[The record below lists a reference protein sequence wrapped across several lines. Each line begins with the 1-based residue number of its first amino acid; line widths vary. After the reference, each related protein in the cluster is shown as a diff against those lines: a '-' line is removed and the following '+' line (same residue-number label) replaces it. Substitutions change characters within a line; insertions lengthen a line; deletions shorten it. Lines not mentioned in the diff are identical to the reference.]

1 MSEKQVRVMW
11 AVILFGICAFLLISF
26 LSYDP
31 SDIQFN
37 TSSPN
42 LHLNNFSGYAG
53 AYLVWG
59 LLLAIGW
66 GAYFIPALFC
76 FWAIG
81 KIMGRITENF
91 YAKFFGFFFV
101 IWSFSAMMSTL
112 TSSYNVSRIATGGVL
127 GFYTSLILTQY
138 FGEVG
143 TMIILGT
150 IFTLSVLLATEFL
163 IVPLILQALKNFW
176 NFLKLVSL
184 FKKNKIKP
192 VKISRPSVI
201 KRKIETG
208 FSKQEETSEED
219 DFEENNAAKNSQK
232 KKNSPQK
239 EAMVSNFLKSVI
251 KQKPDIKEKP
261 LKEKSKKE
269 TQRVFAQKFVGDYKL
284 PPLDLLH
291 NPPPIEEITIKDDLE
306 GNSRILEET
315 LRDFNIEVK
324 VTGVEQGPVLTRY
337 ELQPAPGVKI
347 NQIMNLGDDIA
358 LNLKAPSVHIVAP
371 IPGKGTVGVDVPNI
385 KATLVFLKE
394 LLETPEFQDSESKVT
409 LALGKDISGNPLV
422 ADLASMPHLM
432 IAGTTG
438 AGKTVCVNILIMSLL
453 FQASPEE
460 VKLILVDPK
469 MVEMAMYNGL
479 PHLICPVINDVK
491 KAAGALEWAVSE
503 MEDRYKLLAKVGA
516 RNIAGYNQKLKD
528 GLKEIADGEKMIPL
542 AHMPYIVIII
552 DELADMMLLSPKEVE
567 ASITRLAQLSR
578 AIGIHLVLATQRPS
592 VDVITGLIKAN
603 FPARISF
610 RVASKIDSRTVLDMN
625 GADKLLGKGDL
636 LFLKPGNFKLIRAQ
650 SALVNDDEIEKTVNF
665 CKQQRTAVYSDDLLK
680 DPVKMFG
687 SSGTHKKDALFEEAA
702 KLVITSQQASVSMLQ
717 RRLRLGYSRAARLI
731 DMMEEEGIVGPFR
744 GSKAR
749 EILVDSWDE
758 IALSIQKDEE

>member
-1 MSEKQVRVMW
+1 MSEKQGRIMW
-11 AVILFGICAFLLISF
+11 AVILFGICTFLLISF

-31 SDIQFN
+31 TDILFN

-42 LHLNNFSGYAG
+42 IHLKNFTGYAG

-59 LLLAIGW
+59 LLMAIGW

-76 FWAIG
+76 LWAIG

-91 YAKFFGFFFV
+91 YPKFFGFFFV

-112 TSSYNVSRIATGGVL
+112 TSSYNVSRMATGGVL
-127 GFYTSLILTQY
+127 GFYTSLMLTKY

-150 IFTLSVLLATEFL
+150 IFILSLLLATEFL
-163 IVPLILQALKNFW
+163 IVPIILQTSKGLLQIFKLPSLLKTG
-176 NFLKLVSL
+176 KLSKTKQSK
-184 FKKNKIKP
+184 FSRSQKKIKDDYD
-192 VKISRPSVI
+192 
-201 KRKIETG
+201 
-208 FSKQEETSEED
+208 EED
-219 DFEENNAAKNSQK
+219 EEEYEEEEEEELSSTRKRQK
-232 KKNSPQK
+232 KKNVPAKQ
-239 EAMVSNFLKSVI
+239 EAMVSKFLKSVMKKNKPKI
-251 KQKPDIKEKP
+251 KA
-261 LKEKSKKE
+261 KKKK
-269 TQRVFAQKFVGDYKL
+269 QAPARVFAQKFVGDYKL
-284 PPLDLLH
+284 PPLDLLID
-291 NPPPIEEITIKDDLE
+291 PPPVEKRTIEDDLD

-324 VTGVEQGPVLTRY
+324 VTAVEQGPVLTRY

-385 KATLVFLKE
+385 KATMVFLKE
-394 LLETPEFQDSESKVT
+394 LLETPEFQDSVSKVT

-422 ADLASMPHLM
+422 ADLAGMPHLL

-469 MVEMAMYNGL
+469 MVEMTMYNGL

-503 MEDRYKLLAKVGA
+503 MEKRYKLLAKVGA
-516 RNIAGYNQKLKD
+516 RNIAGFNQKLKD
-528 GLKEIADGEKMIPL
+528 GLKEIEDGDKKIHLEP
-542 AHMPYIVIII
+542 MPYIVIII
-552 DELADMMLLSPKEVE
+552 DELADLMLMSPKEVE

-578 AIGIHLVLATQRPS
+578 AIGIHMVLATQRPS

-625 GADKLLGKGDL
+625 GADKLLGKGDM
-636 LFLKPGNFKLIRAQ
+636 LFLKPGNFKLIRSQ
-650 SALVNDDEIEKTVNF
+650 SGLVNDDEIEKTVKY
-665 CKQQRTAVYSDDLLK
+665 CKEQRTAIYSDDLLK
-680 DPVKMFG
+680 DPVKMF
-687 SSGTHKKDALFEEAA
+687 SSGAKHKKDVLFEEAT
-702 KLVITSQQASVSMLQ
+702 KLVINSQQASVSMLQ

-731 DMMEEEGIVGPFR
+731 DMMEEEGIVGAFR

-749 EILVDSWDE
+749 EILIDNWDD
-758 IALSIQKDEE
+758 IALAMQENEE

>member
-31 SDIQFN
+31 SDILFN

-42 LHLNNFSGYAG
+42 LHLKNFSGYAG

-59 LLLAIGW
+59 LLLAFGW

-76 FWAIG
+76 LWAIG

-112 TSSYNVSRIATGGVL
+112 TSSYNVSRMATGGVL
-127 GFYTSLILTQY
+127 GFYTSLMLTKY

-150 IFTLSVLLATEFL
+150 IFILSLLLATEFL
-163 IVPLILQALKNFW
+163 IVPIVLQASKSLLQIFR
-176 NFLKLVSL
+176 LASL
-184 FKKNKIKP
+184 FKNNKTLPAKQ
-192 VKISRPSVI
+192 SRPARI
-201 KRKIETG
+201 KRKIESE
-208 FSKQEETSEED
+208 FAEEEEYEED
-219 DFEENNAAKNSQK
+219 DSAEIVSAKKRKK
-232 KKNSPQK
+232 KKNLPAK
-239 EAMVSNFLKSVI
+239 EAMVSKFLNSVI
-251 KQKPDIKEKP
+251 KKKPTIKEKP
-261 LKEKSKKE
+261 KKE
-269 TQRVFAQKFVGDYKL
+269 VPRIFAQKFVGDYKL

-291 NPPPIEEITIKDDLE
+291 NPPPIEERLIKDDLE

-324 VTGVEQGPVLTRY
+324 VTAVEQGPVLTRY

-394 LLETPEFQDSESKVT
+394 LLETPEFQDSVSKVT

-422 ADLASMPHLM
+422 ADLAAMPHLM

-438 AGKTVCVNILIMSLL
+438 AGKTVCVNILIMSIL

-528 GLKEIADGEKMIPL
+528 GLKEITDGDKIIPL
-542 AHMPYIVIII
+542 ALMPYIVIII

-665 CKQQRTAVYSDDLLK
+665 CKQQRTAVYSDEILK
-680 DPVKMFG
+680 DPVKMFA
-687 SSGTHKKDALFEEAA
+687 SSGKHKKDALFEEAA
-702 KLVITSQQASVSMLQ
+702 KLVINSQQASVSMLQ

-731 DMMEEEGIVGPFR
+731 DMMEEEGIVGAFR

-749 EILVDSWDE
+749 EILVDSWDD
-758 IALSIQKDEE
+758 IALSMQENEE